1 MRSCVI
7 TVARNMSEQTYEFL
21 CERTRERFGSDL
33 SFTKIVDD
41 SVIGGFLMELDG
53 TVYDMTL
60 STQLNSIRKAVLG
73 KAGENG

>member
-1 MRSCVI
+1 MI
-7 TVARNMSEQTYEFL
+7 TVARNMSDKTYEFL
-21 CERTRERFGSDL
+21 CERTRARFGSDL

-41 SVIGGFLMELDG
+41 SIIGGFFMELDG

-60 STQLNSIRKAVLG
+60 STFLKSIKKDVLG